1 MDGMAGVI
9 ATILDQEVTLRRK
22 LYSKIAEH
30 KDKSLGPW
38 LHCGVA
44 IATLHHL
51 PMSIFSVRKK

>member
-1 MDGMAGVI
+1 MAGVI